1 MEHALQKE
9 REDAKIEEQ
18 KDILLARRATFQMA
32 YDIHVLKNW
41 ISFIGVLIV
50 IALFLQLFGS
60 CLG

>member
-32 YDIHVLKNW
+32 YDIHVL
-41 ISFIGVLIV
+41 
-50 IALFLQLFGS
+50 
-60 CLG
+60 